1 MTGWADYARCHGQG
15 HLFFAPEAEN
25 RAEKA
30 VRELTALELCDGCP
44 VAAPCDALARS
55 LTARYG
61 TRIGVWGAMAEDER
75 WPRRGPGRPR
85 VSNGEAVA

>member
-15 HLFFAPEAEN
+15 HLFFAPESEN
-25 RAEKA
+25 RAERV
-30 VRELTALELCDGCP
+30 VRELRALALCDVCP
-44 VAAPCDALARS
+44 VVAPCDALARS
-55 LTARYG
+55 QALRYG
-61 TRIGVWGAMAEDER
+61 TRFGVWGAMAEDER